1 MSLSPNIV
9 APTVSKASLYS
20 INVRLVGV
28 GFRAT
33 VSKIYLQELQEPFAI
48 RRIDPEGGPKVPTAG
63 AYGTSLSQSRFLRG
77 DSSRPF
83 MKVLT
88 LKVGKS
94 ASTLY
99 PIPSKVDIYC
109 PTDQQQQAENQPF
122 LVTSFDWHEL
132 TRVVSEIQS
141 YKDIDPYKGSGI
153 HICDRVETDTGE
165 TFPTLSKHSRP
176 LKEIKK

>member
-1 MSLSPNIV
+1 MSISPNIV
-9 APTVSKASLYS
+9 APTVPKIHANFVRSEGGIVTSSSRLSHTDAVSKASLYS

-33 VSKIYLQELQEPFAI
+33 VLKIYLQELQEPFA
-48 RRIDPEGGPKVPTAG
+48 
-63 AYGTSLSQSRFLRG
+63 TSLSQSRFLRG

-83 MKVLT
+83 IKVLT

-94 ASTLY
+94 ASTFY

-122 LVTSFDWHEL
+122 LVTSFD
-132 TRVVSEIQS
+132 
-141 YKDIDPYKGSGI
+141 
-153 HICDRVETDTGE
+153 
-165 TFPTLSKHSRP
+165 
-176 LKEIKK
+176 

>member
-1 MSLSPNIV
+1 MSLSLNIV

-48 RRIDPEGGPKVPTAG
+48 RSAEWIDPEGGPKVPTAG

-122 LVTSFDWHEL
+122 LVTSFD
-132 TRVVSEIQS
+132 
-141 YKDIDPYKGSGI
+141 
-153 HICDRVETDTGE
+153 
-165 TFPTLSKHSRP
+165 
-176 LKEIKK
+176 